1 MDLVTGIIVFLFGLA
16 TGVGAMIF
24 RNKVDSGSQ
33 QTKAELAQCQ
43 QQNSQLKQDWQDNL
57 ATFRSIATNLDEM
70 SNHIH
75 KQIKDA
81 EHLMSEKPST
91 PAFPFFSKETTQ
103 FLQTKDSNFR
113 ETSSV
118 SSQPLDYSGKAS
130 GVFQG
135 EAVAAEQQK

>member
-1 MDLVTGIIVFLFGLA
+1 MELVTGLFVFLLGVIA
-16 TGVGAMIF
+16 GVGGMLI

-43 QQNSQLKQDWQDNL
+43 QQNAQLRQDWQDHL

-75 KQIKDA
+75 KQVEDA
-81 EHLMSEKPST
+81 EHLLSDKSST
-91 PAFPFFSKETTQ
+91 PAFPFFSKETTH
-103 FLQTKDSNFR
+103 FLQTKDSKLR
-113 ETSSV
+113 EKSSV

-135 EAVAAEQQK
+135 ESLATEEPK